1 MAITKIKWV
10 FKLYFKFKHPIQSLA
25 INFFS
30 LSIIIYLLGF
40 TMAFIKSSVIIIIMD
55 FINLDI
61 ANIIKASYYFIKI
74 IIIIVKSYFDK
85 VNFITQD

>member
-1 MAITKIKWV
+1 
-10 FKLYFKFKHPIQSLA
+10 
-25 INFFS
+25 
-30 LSIIIYLLGF
+30 
-40 TMAFIKSSVIIIIMD
+40 MAFIKSSVIIIIMD